1 MTEFVQLPLALSYR
15 KAFGREDFIV
25 APCNQEAVSW
35 IDKWPNWPVPAVLIY
50 GEKGSGKTHLA
61 SIFSEYKIE
70 AADLTDD
77 FMPYFQKKIVVE
89 NLEHLASEEALF
101 HLFNFVRDLGGYL
114 LLTAEKIP
122 EFRLTDLKT
131 RIQAVPKA
139 AIGLPDEG
147 FIKNVLG
154 HAFDERQIAVED
166 SVLTF
171 AVSHMPR
178 SFGAIQNLIQTADEL
193 SLAGGRKITI
203 PVIKE
208 TLIKIGEKN
217 AFHHDA

>member
-89 NLEHLASEEALF
+89 NLENLASEEALF

-114 LLTAEKIP
+114 LLTAKKVP
-122 EFRLTDLKT
+122 EFHLTDLKT

-139 AIGLPDEG
+139 SIGLPDEG
-147 FIKNVLG
+147 FIKEVLG
-154 HAFDERQIAVED
+154 RAFAERQIMVED
-166 SVLTF
+166 AVLAF
-171 AVSHMPR
+171 AVTHMPR

-193 SLAGGRKITI
+193 SLAAGRKITI

-208 TLIKIGEKN
+208 TLVKIGEEN
-217 AFHHDA
+217 AFENSV

>member
-1 MTEFVQLPLALSYR
+1 MSGFVQLPLALSYR

-35 IDKWPNWPVPAVLIY
+35 IDKWPNWPVPCVLIY

-61 SIFSEYKIE
+61 SIFSEYKID
-70 AADLTDD
+70 ASALTEG

-89 NLEHLASEEALF
+89 NLENLASEESLF
-101 HLFNFVRDLGGYL
+101 HLFNFVKDLGGYL
-114 LLTAEKIP
+114 LLTSKHIP
-122 EFRLTDLKT
+122 EFHLTDLRT

-147 FIKNVLG
+147 FIRNVL
-154 HAFDERQIAVED
+154 AQTFAERQIAVD
-166 SVLTF
+166 DAVLSF
-171 AVSHMPR
+171 AVTHMPR
-178 SFGAIQNLIQTADEL
+178 SFGTIQNLIQTADAL
-193 SLAGGRKITI
+193 SLAQGRKITI

-208 TLIKIGEKN
+208 TLIKIGESN
-217 AFHHDA
+217 AFKNCT

>member
-1 MTEFVQLPLALSYR
+1 MSGFVQLPLMLSYR

-35 IDKWPNWPVPAVLIY
+35 IDKWPNWPVPCVLIY

-61 SIFSEYKIE
+61 SIFSEYKID
-70 AADLTDD
+70 AAELTDD

-89 NLEHLASEEALF
+89 NLENLASEEALF

-114 LLTAEKIP
+114 LLTAKEVP
-122 EFRLTDLKT
+122 EFHLKDLQT
-131 RIQAVPKA
+131 RIQSSPKA

-147 FIKNVLG
+147 FIKEVLKQTF
-154 HAFDERQIAVED
+154 AERQIMVDD
-166 SVLTF
+166 SVLSF
-171 AVSHMPR
+171 AVTHMPR
-178 SFGAIQNLIQTADEL
+178 SFGAIQNLIETADSL
-193 SLAGGRKITI
+193 SLAQGRKITI

-208 TLIKIGEKN
+208 TLIRIGEEN
-217 AFHHDA
+217 AVQNSV

>member
-1 MTEFVQLPLALSYR
+1 MSGFIQLPLALSYR

-35 IDKWPNWPVPAVLIY
+35 IDKWPNWPVPVALIY
-50 GEKGSGKTHLA
+50 GSKGSGKTHLA

-70 AADLTDD
+70 ARDLTDD

-89 NLEHLASEEALF
+89 NLEQLASEEALF

-114 LLTAEKIP
+114 LLTAEKVP
-122 EFRLTDLKT
+122 EFHLNDLKT
-131 RIQAVPKA
+131 RIQSVPKA
-139 AIGLPDEG
+139 VIGLPDEG

-154 HAFDERQIAVED
+154 QAFAERQIVVEE

-178 SFGAIQNLIQTADEL
+178 SFGAIQNLIQKADAL
-193 SLAGGRKITI
+193 SLASGRKITI

-208 TLIKIGEKN
+208 TLSQMGEVN
-217 AFHHDA
+217 AD